1 MASKSKKSADPWSA
15 ARERI
20 YKNLFKRS
28 WLLAPDPVPVRP
40 VTVVPPKRTISRAR
54 QRHAQLTAEC
64 ARADPRLA

>member
-28 WLLAPDPVPVRP
+28 WHLAPDPVPVRA
-40 VTVVPPKRTISRAR
+40 VTAVPPKHTITRSRR
-54 QRHAQLTAEC
+54 LHAQLTTEYM
-64 ARADPRLA
+64 RADPRLA